1 MSFLTL
7 DGVGRRFG
15 AVQAL
20 KGISLSV
27 EKGELRAII
36 GPNGAGKT
44 TLFNL
49 ISGYFPPSEG
59 SIKFDGQPILAVSP
73 NALVR
78 RGIIRTFQITQVFL
92 SLSVYENLRVAVETA
107 MGLQLR
113 PWISRNVRNQ
123 VEAKVE
129 ELAAITRIGPK
140 MDRIVGEMSHGDQ
153 RVVEVGIALSRH
165 PKLLLLDEPTAGM
178 GDEETNHMTDLI
190 RRLNKEQGITILF
203 VEHDMAIVFGIADRI
218 TVLDNGTMLAEGTA
232 REISENPACN
242 RPISAMRW
250 RRTRHE
256 RGSGNRWCAHL
267 LRQEPYSA
275 RRVAEGGGGRAG
287 GAAGPQWRWQNHHH
301 AQRDEPH
308 AAKSRQCETVRA

>member
-7 DGVGRRFG
+7 DNVGRRFG
-15 AVQAL
+15 ALQAL

-27 EKGELRAII
+27 DKGELRAII

-49 ISGYFPPSEG
+49 ISGFFPPTEG
-59 SIKFDGQPILAVSP
+59 SISFDGQPILSVSP
-73 NALVR
+73 NALVK

-113 PWISRNVRNQ
+113 PWISRSTRAQ

-129 ELAAITRIGPK
+129 ELAEIIRINTK

-153 RVVEVGIALSRH
+153 RVVEIGIALSRH

-203 VEHDMAIVFGIADRI
+203 VEHDMAIVFGIADKI

-232 REISENPACN
+232 AEISSNP
-242 RPISAMRW
+242 RVQSAYL
-250 RRTRHE
+250 
-256 RGSGNRWCAHL
+256 GNAL
-267 LRQEPYSA
+267 E
-275 RRVAEGGGGRAG
+275 ED
-287 GAAGPQWRWQNHHH
+287 AA
-301 AQRDEPH
+301 
-308 AAKSRQCETVRA
+308 

>member
-1 MSFLTL
+1 MSFLKL
-7 DGVGRRFG
+7 DNVGRRFG
-15 AVQAL
+15 ALQAL
-20 KGISLSV
+20 KDISIAV
-27 EKGELRAII
+27 EQGELRAVI

-49 ISGYFPPSEG
+49 ISGFFPPTEG
-59 SIKFDGQPILAVSP
+59 SISFAGQPITAVSP

-92 SLSVYENLRVAVETA
+92 SLTVYENLRVAVETA

-113 PWISRNVRNQ
+113 PWISRATRAQ

-129 ELAAITRIGPK
+129 ELADIIRITPK
-140 MDRIVGEMSHGDQ
+140 LDRIVGEMSHGDQ

-178 GDEETNHMTDLI
+178 GDQETHHMTDLI

-203 VEHDMAIVFGIADRI
+203 VEHDMAIVFGIADKI

-232 REISENPACN
+232 AEISANP
-242 RPISAMRW
+242 RVQSAYL
-250 RRTRHE
+250 
-256 RGSGNRWCAHL
+256 GNAL
-267 LRQEPYSA
+267 E
-275 RRVAEGGGGRAG
+275 
-287 GAAGPQWRWQNHHH
+287 
-301 AQRDEPH
+301 
-308 AAKSRQCETVRA
+308 ETAV